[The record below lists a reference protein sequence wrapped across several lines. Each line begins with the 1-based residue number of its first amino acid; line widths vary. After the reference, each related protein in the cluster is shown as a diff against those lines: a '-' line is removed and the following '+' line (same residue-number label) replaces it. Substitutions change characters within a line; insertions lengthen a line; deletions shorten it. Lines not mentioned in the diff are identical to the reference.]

1 MVRRDDLRTWINRVF
16 LFQGQAEKDYGFE
29 ETNDQNSHES
39 SEKINSRPVRS
50 LGISTSTKNENSKA
64 LRPTSSE
71 IGRSEQKGNSQGC
84 QAADNKPTG
93 PPQGPKIS
101 ENLLQINVFF
111 QTLNVQT
118 VAEVPKYK
126 V

>member
-1 MVRRDDLRTWINRVF
+1 MSS
-16 LFQGQAEKDYGFE
+16 AS
-29 ETNDQNSHES
+29 ETGKT
-39 SEKINSRPVRS
+39 SEKSNSRPVRS
-50 LGISTSTKNENSKA
+50 LGVPTSIKDKNSIA
-64 LRPTSSE
+64 LRPTSSQ

-84 QAADNKPTG
+84 KAADNKPTG